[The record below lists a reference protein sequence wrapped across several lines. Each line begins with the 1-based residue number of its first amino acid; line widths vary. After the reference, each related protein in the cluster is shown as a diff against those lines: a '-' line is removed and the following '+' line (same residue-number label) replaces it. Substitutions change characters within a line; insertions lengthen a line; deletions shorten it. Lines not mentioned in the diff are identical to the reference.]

1 MSWSEFIKSRG
12 ATWALIPVMVIML
25 VLAARTMIQKR
36 QIDRQIASLEA
47 QAEKIKRDNDQL
59 SGLIQYFNTPDYQ
72 EKQAR
77 EKLNLKKEGEFVV
90 VLPNDQ
96 EVAAVTQTIEPP
108 VQSNAKLWLNYF
120 FRHEAD

>member
-1 MSWSEFIKSRG
+1 MTWQEFIKSRG
-12 ATWALIPVMVIML
+12 ATWVLIPVMVIML

-36 QIDRQIASLEA
+36 QIDQQIASLEA

-108 VQSNAKLWLNYF
+108 AQSNAKLWLNYF
-120 FRHEAD
+120 FHHETN